1 MLLLLDSH
9 AFVWIPGLYLRQP
22 LRLYQERQRCEMASP
37 LDPFDIKYALG
48 AEQARQHVMV
58 GVSVVMTS
66 IGGQSLH
73 YSYLFVIS

>member
-1 MLLLLDSH
+1 
-9 AFVWIPGLYLRQP
+9 
-22 LRLYQERQRCEMASP
+22 MASP

-73 YSYLFVIS
+73 YSYLFVIR